1 MPLSRLQN
9 IYTPL
14 LHVTI
19 TKRVVEF
26 GERSV
31 PSHNIYTG
39 CGRRKGKDAM
49 GSGQVSALQ
58 VQHAF
63 REANRVADAMV
74 KLVGVMQDH
83 FVVWDIPPSNV
94 IANFVY
100 FDTNGENVC
109 RLAASNLAILA

>member
-1 MPLSRLQN
+1 MERGLYLPI
-9 IYTPL
+9 IYT
-14 LHVTI
+14 
-19 TKRVVEF
+19 RVVE
-26 GERSV
+26 E
-31 PSHNIYTG
+31 
-39 CGRRKGKDAM
+39 GKVKM
-49 GSGQVSALQ
+49 LWVLGKFQHYRVR
-58 VQHAF
+58 HAF

>member
-39 CGRRKGKDAM
+39 CGRRKGKERI
-49 GSGQVSALQ
+49 SQVRTAVQVIFPWHLVVVMKVCVNVYLFLQ
-58 VQHAF
+58 KGI
-63 REANRVADAMV
+63 N
-74 KLVGVMQDH
+74 
-83 FVVWDIPPSNV
+83 
-94 IANFVY
+94 
-100 FDTNGENVC
+100 
-109 RLAASNLAILA
+109 